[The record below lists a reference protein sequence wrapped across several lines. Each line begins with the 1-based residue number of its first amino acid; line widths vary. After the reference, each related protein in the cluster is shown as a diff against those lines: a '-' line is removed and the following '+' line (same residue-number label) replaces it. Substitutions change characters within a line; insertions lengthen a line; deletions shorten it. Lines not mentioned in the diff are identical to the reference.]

1 MSSAKEQEVAPHRQ
15 LRAGLTATA
24 AGFILVSISPVI
36 VAGSGVHGVVM
47 AFWRS
52 WLGFAVLALVAAA
65 KGKLSRDLIKPTAAA
80 GLSFGVS
87 IGLFFWAA
95 QLSSIANVSLITVL
109 QPLPM
114 MVAAYYMFSEKIMRR
129 DIAFSILAIGG
140 AIFLVLVS
148 ESTGTGDTRG
158 DALALVSITI
168 GAGYF
173 AFAKRAL
180 ESMSVLPF
188 MVGMFAWA
196 GVALTPMVIISGE
209 PVMPTTSDDWLRVLG
224 VALLPGIGHI
234 LLNYAHGKAPLN
246 LMGVLQLLIPVTAT
260 LLAFWF
266 LDQSVSGLQILGM
279 AVVMTALTAHA
290 LTRLKDQP
298 ELGEWADKAT
308 QA

>member
-1 MSSAKEQEVAPHRQ
+1 VSSTTEYEAGPQRQ
-15 LRAGLTATA
+15 LRVGLAATA
-24 AGFILVSISPVI
+24 IGFVLVSISPVI

-52 WLGFAVLALVAAA
+52 WLGFAVLALVAAM
-65 KGKLSRDLIKPTAAA
+65 KRKLSWGLVRPTAPA
-80 GLSFGVS
+80 GLCFGVS

-95 QLSSIANVSLITVL
+95 QLSTIANVSLITVL
-109 QPLPM
+109 QPIPM
-114 MVAAYYMFSEKIMRR
+114 MVAAYYMFSEEIVRR

-148 ESTGTGDTRG
+148 ESAGTGDTRG

-173 AFAKRAL
+173 AFAKRTL

-209 PVMPTTSDDWLRVLG
+209 PIVATTRDDWLRVLS
-224 VALLPGIGHI
+224 VAFLPGIGHI

-246 LMGVLQLLIPVTAT
+246 LMGVFQLLIPVTAT

-279 AVVMTALTAHA
+279 AVVMIALTAHT
-290 LTRLKDQP
+290 LTRLNDQP
-298 ELGEWADKAT
+298 ELGERADKSA